1 MRRVER
7 YAVGLVR
14 LSVGHRG
21 LVCLLWL
28 AVLLAGGAAAA
39 ANLGRL
45 DQSFTASGQDGSR
58 ANAAITQ
65 RYGAGAGVAP
75 LVAVVTWPDGTSG
88 RSAGPAAR
96 LESGLAAATAP
107 GTRTLSYADTGDGA
121 FLSPDGRTTYAL
133 VYPRSGKPDLAGLAA
148 VRDATE
154 RLRTG
159 LRAALPE
166 ARVEVT
172 GVLPLQEDSA
182 TSRPSTLLQLA
193 KLACALAAVLL
204 LLRTFRPLLS
214 LLPLALT
221 AVSSVAAL
229 LVVVALAGSME
240 LSFVVVYLIPVT
252 ALALLVRRSA
262 ALVTAWRTELAHGRD
277 TRLAPLRAGS
287 VLAGPAT
294 AGALAG
300 AAALAALALFPAPF
314 LRSIGIA
321 GAAVCL
327 TTTLACLTLGP
338 ALLSWA
344 PDRPR
349 ERRTGGRSGRVVRQ
363 LALLAERL
371 TAPIRLPRAPR
382 LFAAT
387 ALAAL
392 VLLTGAAGFL
402 TAGNP
407 RAEALVRGGPAR
419 DGLDQLTAA
428 GFPAGVLNPLEVLT
442 PSGVDPAGV
451 ASRAARV
458 PGVVTAVAPG
468 AAAWRRE
475 GTALVAVVPSGEP
488 MTGPGRRAM
497 TDVRSAL
504 AGTGARTGGS
514 GMPELDL
521 VQGVYGL
528 VPLALAAMA
537 LLGFAVV
544 ARLRSAGAAVRAVVC
559 GLVSALAVNG
569 LLVLVWQYGPGAR
582 LLGGVAAT
590 GAVTGWIPLV
600 AGALAFLDALDRAV
614 TGAGSRVRP
623 GLGLVTALP
632 LLAIGLGPQVE
643 LALLVT
649 GLGGAVLL
657 NTVLLRALSALP
669 ARSRPYVRERSAQ
682 PVTGALP
689 AIPASSYWS
698 RPRSPLGH
706 TIPLA
711 EPSDHAQ

>member
-14 LSVGHRG
+14 RSVGHRR

-28 AVLLAGGAAAA
+28 AVLLAGGAATA

-58 ANAAITQ
+58 ANAAITE

-75 LVAVVTWPDGTSG
+75 LVAVITWPAGTSG
-88 RSAGPAAR
+88 RSAGAVAS
-96 LESGLAAATAP
+96 LKSGLTAATAP
-107 GTRTLSYADTGDGA
+107 GTRVLSYADTGDAA

-133 VYPRSGKPDLAGLAA
+133 VYPRSGKPDLAGLSA

-159 LRAALPE
+159 LRAALPQ

-182 TSRPSTLLQLA
+182 ASRPGLLLQLA
-193 KLACALAAVLL
+193 RTACALAAGLL

-214 LLPLALT
+214 LLPLVLT

-229 LVVVALAGSME
+229 TVVVALAGSME
-240 LSFVVVYLIPVT
+240 LSFFVVYLIPVT
-252 ALALLVRRSA
+252 ALALSVRRSA
-262 ALVTAWRTELAHGRD
+262 TLVTAWRAELSHGRD
-277 TRLAPLRAGS
+277 TRLAPLLAGS

-300 AAALAALALFPAPF
+300 AAALAGLALFPAPF
-314 LRSIGIA
+314 LRSVGIA
-321 GAAVCL
+321 GATVCL
-327 TTTLACLTLGP
+327 TTTLATLTLGP

-344 PDRPR
+344 PGRPR
-349 ERRTGGRSGRVVRQ
+349 EQRTGRRPRLQ
-363 LALLAERL
+363 LAASTRRL
-371 TAPIRLPRAPR
+371 HITAALPHAPR
-382 LFAAT
+382 LLAVT
-387 ALAAL
+387 ALVAVA
-392 VLLTGAAGFL
+392 LLTGTAGFL

-428 GFPAGVLNPLEVLT
+428 GFPAGVLNPLEVLA

-458 PGVVTAVAPG
+458 PGVVTAVAPD
-468 AAAWRRE
+468 AAAWHRG
-475 GTALVAVVPSGEP
+475 GTALIAAVPSGEP
-488 MTGPGRRAM
+488 MTGSGRRAM
-497 TDVRSAL
+497 TDLRSAP
-504 AGTGARTGGS
+504 AGTGTRIGGS

-521 VQGVYGL
+521 VQGVYRL
-528 VPLALAAMA
+528 VPFSLAVMA
-537 LLGFAVV
+537 LLGFAVA

-559 GLVSALAVNG
+559 ALVSALAVNG
-569 LLVLVWQYGPGAR
+569 LLVLVWQYGPVAR

-600 AGALAFLDALDRAV
+600 AGALAFLDALDRSV
-614 TGAGSRVRP
+614 TSGAGPRVRA
-623 GLGLVTALP
+623 GLGPVTALS

-643 LALLVT
+643 LAILAT

-657 NTVLLRALSALP
+657 STVLLRALAALP
-669 ARSRPYVRERSAQ
+669 ARPRPHGGERSAE
-682 PVTGALP
+682 PVAGALP
-689 AIPASSYWS
+689 AIPASPYWS
-698 RPRSPLGH
+698 RPRLPLGH

>member
-7 YAVGLVR
+7 YAAGLVR

-58 ANAAITQ
+58 ANAAITE

-75 LVAVVTWPDGTSG
+75 LVAVVTWPDGTGG
-88 RSAGPAAR
+88 RSAAAAAR
-96 LESGLAAATAP
+96 LESALAAATEP
-107 GTRTLSYADTGDGA
+107 GTRVLSYAGTGDGA

-133 VYPRSGKPDLAGLAA
+133 VYPRSGKPDLAGLSA

-166 ARVEVT
+166 ARVNVT

-182 TSRPSTLLQLA
+182 TERPALLLQLTKA
-193 KLACALAAVLL
+193 ASALGALLL

-214 LLPLALT
+214 LLPLLFA

-229 LVVVALAGSME
+229 VVVLALAGGME
-240 LSFVVVYLIPVT
+240 LSFVVVYLIPAA
-252 ALALLVRRSA
+252 ALALSVRRA
-262 ALVTAWRTELAHGRD
+262 ATLVTAWRAELARGSD
-277 TRLAPLRAGS
+277 ARLAPLRAGS
-287 VLAGPAT
+287 VLADRAVT
-294 AGALAG
+294 GALAG
-300 AAALAALALFPAPF
+300 AAALAALALLPVPF

-327 TTTLACLTLGP
+327 ITTLAALTLGP
-338 ALLSWA
+338 ALLCWA
-344 PDRPR
+344 PGRLR
-349 ERRTGGRSGRVVRQ
+349 ERRPSKGRSPQLRFCPGELAPPGRR
-363 LALLAERL
+363 
-371 TAPIRLPRAPR
+371 PRAPR
-382 LFAAT
+382 LLAAGALV
-387 ALAAL
+387 ALA
-392 VLLTGAAGFL
+392 LLTGAAGFL

-407 RAEALVRGGPAR
+407 RADALVRGGPAR

-428 GFPAGVLNPLEVLT
+428 GIPSGVLNPLELLA
-442 PSGVDPAGV
+442 PSGVEPAEV
-451 ASRAARV
+451 AARAARV
-458 PGVVTAVAPG
+458 PGVVTAVAPD
-468 AAAWRRE
+468 AAAWRRD
-475 GTALVAVVPSGEP
+475 GTALVAVIPSGEP
-488 MTGPGRRAM
+488 MTASGRRTM
-497 TDVRSAL
+497 KDVRSAS
-504 AGTGARTGGS
+504 AGTETLTGGS
-514 GMPELDL
+514 GVPELDL
-521 VQGVYGL
+521 VQGVYRL
-528 VPLALAAMA
+528 VPLGLAVMA

-544 ARLRSAGAAVRAVVC
+544 AGLRSAGVAVRAALC
-559 GLVSALAVNG
+559 GAVSALAVSG

-590 GAVTGWIPLV
+590 GAVTGWVPLV

-614 TGAGSRVRP
+614 APGSAPRVRP
-623 GLGLVTALP
+623 GIGLVGPLS

-657 NTVLLRALSALP
+657 NSMLFRALAALPGRSRPGAHERSAETATRALP
-669 ARSRPYVRERSAQ
+669 A
-682 PVTGALP
+682 T
-689 AIPASSYWS
+689 PASSYWS
-698 RPRSPLGH
+698 RPRLPLGH

-711 EPSDHAQ
+711 EPSDHAR